1 MISLVTTGGGE
12 KVIYKTFEEWMKNEK
27 GIDPTK
33 LDMSAKS
40 WDKYLDEYN
49 LYKEIIELIQESN

>member
-12 KVIYKTFEEWMKNEK
+12 KVIHKTFEEWMKNEK

-33 LDMSAKS
+33 LDMSTRS
-40 WDKYLDEYN
+40 WDRYLDEYN
-49 LYKEIIELIQESN
+49 LYKEIMELIQESN

>member
-1 MISLVTTGGGE
+1 
-12 KVIYKTFEEWMKNEK
+12 VIYNTFEEWMKNEK

-33 LDMSAKS
+33 LDMNTEK

-49 LYKEIIELIQESN
+49 LYKEYIELIQESK